1 MPAPV
6 YCECGRRIVIM
17 HVGKDGGTRAL
28 ADHDKCRQCWRS
40 MRDSTMAATARPRV
54 DRAVR
59 VSEKKQRAAYL
70 ERRERGTT

>member
-6 YCECGRRIVIM
+6 YCECGRRIVIR

-40 MRDSTMAATARPRV
+40 MRDSTAATMIRPRV
-54 DRAVR
+54 DRAVA
-59 VSEKKQRAAYL
+59 VSEKWQRDAYL
-70 ERRERGTT
+70 GRRYGGAQ